1 MVAFTVKLPSVRQV
15 PISQLTCNFFQV
27 SLTNSLILVSCLGQN
42 VAASA
47 PRPPFYPLHKRSL
60 QVAPTAASS
69 CRSVHSNYKP
79 GRKEGR
85 ENEGM
90 DRATRRGGR
99 RCRLERPLE
108 PIANPEAERR
118 YFGRLLFNGS
128 PKMIATLGTWFL
140 FKTYESQSYHTYIYQ
155 ITCYLKRMRVPT
167 LSELF
172 MNPILYICL

>member
-1 MVAFTVKLPSVRQV
+1 MQ
-15 PISQLTCNFFQV
+15 FFFKF

-69 CRSVHSNYKP
+69 CRSVHSNSKP
-79 GRKEGR
+79 GRKEGRKEGR

-128 PKMIATLGTWFL
+128 PKNHSNLGNMIL
-140 FKTYESQSYHTYIYQ
+140 FEQMSQSHIIQ
-155 ITCYLKRMRVPT
+155 MSIKKFYLK
-167 LSELF
+167 S
-172 MNPILYICL
+172 I